1 MFIYGRNRT
10 DHFFNYYFKGLF
22 LMLSCPKCRKIKSLS
37 SQERK
42 KFIDEDGRET
52 ISCKACNHS
61 YKRLPLSGSNGDGGD
76 GGFG

>member
-1 MFIYGRNRT
+1 MVEIALIIFLTLILT
-10 DHFFNYYFKGLF
+10 PFF
-22 LMLSCPKCRKIKSLS
+22 LMLSCPKCRKIKSLF

-42 KFIDEDGRET
+42 KLIDEDGRET
-52 ISCKACNHS
+52 ISCKTCNHS

>member
-1 MFIYGRNRT
+1 MAEIALIIFLTLISRA
-10 DHFFNYYFKGLF
+10 FF
-22 LMLSCPKCRKIKSLS
+22 LMLSCPKCRKVKSLF

-52 ISCKACNHS
+52 ISCKTCNHS
-61 YKRLPLSGSNGDGGD
+61 YKQLPLSVSNGSGGD